1 MFENYTAFD
10 YTIKS
15 VSHSF
20 DYLEYFDNLHINNR
34 DKYNSYL
41 PFIDAYKCADY
52 IFGSTGYSTIFLV
65 IINYHYDPLSYH
77 SVYSY
82 SASYSIDAFYAT
94 QIGTKLDIKACPNY
108 IDIYFPL
115 TLYNTSEIEFINS
128 HAKFLSEN
136 TNFTVK
142 DPYVTWPVY
151 VYKNGTVSNKTRYE
165 RINEVLPMIKIDC
178 SYYNDKLSL
187 LSNISSTIVSDK
199 FYLVCQTNH
208 LSLYSIQSQSSGLD
222 YKMAGIFFYLE
233 APQVFICGKNWGNG
247 CTILLL
253 ISVLIFG
260 FFIVLFKLLEKT
272 LMITKNSLNNIKLEI
287 LKENRLIYDELD
299 LIGEITKA
307 NKMNEQENMA
317 KNLKVQLENDKYD
330 KDLKQNLYLYG
341 TKNIDYNDKAFEGG
355 DIGDELDEGYAGKGV
370 FGNPPKKQRN
380 GFIID
385 DIDDVSYD
393 DDKDS
398 QEKETRLK
406 KSINILKKNKS
417 REKSKPKIK
426 QKPQN
431 NKSENKSKEEN
442 NLRFYKVKEYN
453 PDKTSNV
460 NNYNYNLYK
469 DSDFG
474 FNESENSEENY
485 NNRTTKNNKMKNDN
499 IKFDISSE
507 KESADRLEDIEVKNE
522 KQGKNVKEKKIN
534 KKGKKKKKEKEEKN
548 KEDKKEEKKIKE
560 LSTIQYNDDEDDNN
574 SEKNKNYD
582 YFSKYKGVIKN
593 ENKKNKKVKIQKGN
607 YTIVDKYRKV
617 TFVKERYYSL
627 DIPSFFEHI
636 DIKNPSLIKLFWHL
650 FLRRNVY
657 ISPFIVSSTINPRW
671 KRILCLYI
679 YLLLQILICTFG
691 LSIAERIN
699 ISRAAKLFLF
709 QLINI
714 LLADIIVIIMIPL
727 FRISTVY
734 KKMLFLNFKS
744 TQQMKLLKIFKT
756 VKEVQKKKL
765 PFIIAI
771 AASIFLITFYLSF
784 NYCSVLYYSRWLFVE
799 CIFLGILL
807 DFILYEGLFNL
818 LICLLYYAKGKK
830 KCFINPYV
838 YLFLFRNYRTC
849 F

>member
-1 MFENYTAFD
+1 
-10 YTIKS
+10 
-15 VSHSF
+15 
-20 DYLEYFDNLHINNR
+20 
-34 DKYNSYL
+34 
-41 PFIDAYKCADY
+41 
-52 IFGSTGYSTIFLV
+52 
-65 IINYHYDPLSYH
+65 
-77 SVYSY
+77 
-82 SASYSIDAFYAT
+82 
-94 QIGTKLDIKACPNY
+94 
-108 IDIYFPL
+108 
-115 TLYNTSEIEFINS
+115 
-128 HAKFLSEN
+128 
-136 TNFTVK
+136 
-142 DPYVTWPVY
+142 
-151 VYKNGTVSNKTRYE
+151 
-165 RINEVLPMIKIDC
+165 MIKIDC

-199 FYLVCQTNH
+199 FYLICQTNH

-253 ISVLIFG
+253 ISLLIFG

-272 LMITKNSLNNIKLEI
+272 LMITKNNLNNIKLEI

-307 NKMNEQENMA
+307 NKMKEQENMA
-317 KNLKVQLENDKYD
+317 KHLKVQLENDKYD

-355 DIGDELDEGYAGKGV
+355 DIEDELDEGYAGKGV

-393 DDKDS
+393 NDKNS
-398 QEKETRLK
+398 EEKETRLK

-431 NKSENKSKEEN
+431 NKSDNKSKEEN
-442 NLRFYKVKEYN
+442 NFRFYKVKEYN

-460 NNYNYNLYK
+460 NNYNYNIYK

-485 NNRTTKNNKMKNDN
+485 NNKTTKKNKIKNDT

-507 KESADRLEDIEVKNE
+507 KESGDRLENDEIENE
-522 KQGKNVKEKKIN
+522 KQKKNLKEKKIN
-534 KKGKKKKKEKEEKN
+534 KKENKKGKKDKKEKEEKN
-548 KEDKKEEKKIKE
+548 KEDKKEERKINE

-636 DIKNPSLIKLFWHL
+636 DIKNPSIIKLFWHL

-657 ISPFIVSSTINPRW
+657 ISPFTVSSTINPRW

-679 YLLLQILICTFG
+679 YLLLQILI
-691 LSIAERIN
+691 
-699 ISRAAKLFLF
+699 
-709 QLINI
+709 
-714 LLADIIVIIMIPL
+714 
-727 FRISTVY
+727 
-734 KKMLFLNFKS
+734 
-744 TQQMKLLKIFKT
+744 
-756 VKEVQKKKL
+756 
-765 PFIIAI
+765 
-771 AASIFLITFYLSF
+771 
-784 NYCSVLYYSRWLFVE
+784 
-799 CIFLGILL
+799 
-807 DFILYEGLFNL
+807 
-818 LICLLYYAKGKK
+818 
-830 KCFINPYV
+830 
-838 YLFLFRNYRTC
+838 
-849 F
+849 

>member
-1 MFENYTAFD
+1 M
-10 YTIKS
+10 
-15 VSHSF
+15 
-20 DYLEYFDNLHINNR
+20 
-34 DKYNSYL
+34 
-41 PFIDAYKCADY
+41 
-52 IFGSTGYSTIFLV
+52 
-65 IINYHYDPLSYH
+65 
-77 SVYSY
+77 
-82 SASYSIDAFYAT
+82 
-94 QIGTKLDIKACPNY
+94 
-108 IDIYFPL
+108 
-115 TLYNTSEIEFINS
+115 
-128 HAKFLSEN
+128 
-136 TNFTVK
+136 
-142 DPYVTWPVY
+142 
-151 VYKNGTVSNKTRYE
+151 
-165 RINEVLPMIKIDC
+165 
-178 SYYNDKLSL
+178 
-187 LSNISSTIVSDK
+187 
-199 FYLVCQTNH
+199 
-208 LSLYSIQSQSSGLD
+208 
-222 YKMAGIFFYLE
+222 
-233 APQVFICGKNWGNG
+233 
-247 CTILLL
+247 
-253 ISVLIFG
+253 
-260 FFIVLFKLLEKT
+260 
-272 LMITKNSLNNIKLEI
+272 
-287 LKENRLIYDELD
+287 
-299 LIGEITKA
+299 
-307 NKMNEQENMA
+307 
-317 KNLKVQLENDKYD
+317 
-330 KDLKQNLYLYG
+330 
-341 TKNIDYNDKAFEGG
+341 
-355 DIGDELDEGYAGKGV
+355 
-370 FGNPPKKQRN
+370 
-380 GFIID
+380 
-385 DIDDVSYD
+385 
-393 DDKDS
+393 
-398 QEKETRLK
+398 
-406 KSINILKKNKS
+406 
-417 REKSKPKIK
+417 
-426 QKPQN
+426 
-431 NKSENKSKEEN
+431 
-442 NLRFYKVKEYN
+442 
-453 PDKTSNV
+453 

-485 NNRTTKNNKMKNDN
+485 NNRTTKNNKMKTDN
-499 IKFDISSE
+499 IKFDTSSE
-507 KESADRLEDIEVKNE
+507 KESADRLEEDEVKNE
-522 KQGKNVKEKKIN
+522 KQGKNAKEKKIN

-548 KEDKKEEKKIKE
+548 KEDKKEEKKINE

-818 LICLLYYAKGKK
+818 LICLLYYAKGRK
-830 KCFINPYV
+830 KCFISPYV
-838 YLFLFRNYRTC
+838 YIFLFRNYRTC